1 MSIASRL
8 SLLTPRT
15 RGFDV
20 LHWFAVLTLLCII
33 VFGVGTATFLSGFL
47 TRQMLQHDTE
57 LSAQYLDSIMVA
69 DRIRTYFADP
79 TAAESREP
87 LEYFFNHVA
96 NLPNVVRANV
106 FASDGSVLWS
116 SNAAMI
122 GRRFAG
128 NPHLDDALAG
138 RLVIETGTAGKAE
151 HEDLDASVGTRRF
164 VEAYIPVWDDDRR
177 HVIGVVEVYRLP
189 DTLFQWLDRTIS
201 LVWIAAFLMAALL
214 YASLL
219 WIGLRARRIISE
231 QQRVIVESES
241 LAAIGAVASAVA
253 HGIRNPL
260 ASIRSSAELAATE
273 DAEGAAACLADIE
286 READRMDAWVR
297 DLLLQA
303 RREPLAKEPVDVNQ
317 LIEDCTRTFA
327 ARAARQ
333 GVTVATDLAAVPAVR
348 GEPAALGQ
356 AIENL
361 LANAIEAMPEGGDL
375 RLHTGLVA
383 GGREIEVIIADT
395 GVGLPAGNK
404 AGNLFY
410 STKARGTG
418 LGLLLTRRIVERHEG
433 RLTLSPRRG
442 GGTSA
447 VIRLPAAA

>member
-1 MSIASRL
+1 MKTTRL
-8 SLLTPRT
+8 FRLPRPLS

-33 VFGVGTATFLSGFL
+33 VFGVGSATFLSGFL
-47 TRQMLQHDTE
+47 TRQMLEHDTE

-69 DRIRTYFADP
+69 DRVRGYFVNP
-79 TAAESREP
+79 TADDSRIP
-87 LEYFFNHVA
+87 LELFFNHVA
-96 NLPNVVRANV
+96 NLPNVLRANV
-106 FASDGSVLWS
+106 FSRDGTVLWS
-116 SNAAMI
+116 SNPAMI
-122 GRRFAG
+122 GRRFEG
-128 NPHLDDALAG
+128 NHHLDQALSG
-138 RLVIETGTAGKAE
+138 LRVIESGRAGKAE
-151 HEDLDASVGTRRF
+151 HEDLAASVGTRRF

-177 HVIGVVEVYRLP
+177 EVIGVIEVYRLP
-189 DTLFQWLDRTIS
+189 DALFQWLDRTIM
-201 LVWIAAFLMAALL
+201 LVWIAGFLMAALL
-214 YASLL
+214 YVSLL
-219 WIGLRARRIISE
+219 WIGLRARRVIAA
-231 QQRVIVESES
+231 QQQTIVESES

-273 DAEGAAACLADIE
+273 DPEGVAACLADIE

-317 LIEDCTRTFA
+317 LIEDCARTFA
-327 ARAARQ
+327 ARAEQ
-333 GVTVATDLAAVPAVR
+333 LGITVATDLAAVPAVR
-348 GEPAALGQ
+348 GESAALGQ

-361 LANAIEAMPEGGDL
+361 LANAIEAMPDGGAL

-383 GGREIEVIIADT
+383 GGREVEVTIADS
-395 GVGLPAGNK
+395 GVGLPAGGK
-404 AGNLFY
+404 AGSLFY

-418 LGLLLTRRIVERHEG
+418 LGLLLTRRIVERHDG